1 MHCDKLDNRYR
12 FALAEVVHKK
22 DIFTPGNRQKRQPI
36 HTLFKVFFKASRLAL
51 KIPHFISPHIF
62 FIVSL
67 SILLFLFYKSGFLR
81 SN

>member
-36 HTLFKVFFKASRLAL
+36 YPV
-51 KIPHFISPHIF
+51 
-62 FIVSL
+62 
-67 SILLFLFYKSGFLR
+67 
-81 SN
+81 